1 MWKTQHASRSCFH
14 LLSGCMSGCG
24 RSVGSISRQPTTG
37 DAWRVTLQLH
47 FCSMCGLES
56 MGRKLF
62 GVTNYRDISN
72 MLGQAQFR
80 QLWSYELFSWPINAN
95 IYIHTYIHSHIYNH
109 IYIFC
114 IYIFYIILYPGR
126 ILFLLVS
133 SGSNIS
139 HDVGSYIQSL
149 VLRIM
154 EHSPY
159 VNWPQGWWMFMCA
172 MYKYI
177 LYIYTDMYVY
187 YIQWSFQ
194 MHFVDFP
201 HRGVDSLG
209 QKKLTEYLPLL
220 AIAVTS

>member
-1 MWKTQHASRSCFH
+1 MGYPPTNVNTRRCGRPSMH
-14 LLSGCMSGCG
+14 LDHVSTCYQVACPGCG

-95 IYIHTYIHSHIYNH
+95 IYIHTYIHTYITYIVTFIIIY

-114 IYIFYIILYPGR
+114 IYIYIYYIILYPGR

-177 LYIYTDMYVY
+177 LYIYTLTCMYIIY
-187 YIQWSFQ
+187 NDLSRCI
-194 MHFVDFP
+194 
-201 HRGVDSLG
+201 L
-209 QKKLTEYLPLL
+209 
-220 AIAVTS
+220 

>member
-1 MWKTQHASRSCFH
+1 MQIFTYIHT
-14 LLSGCMSGCG
+14 CMH
-24 RSVGSISRQPTTG
+24 T
-37 DAWRVTLQLH
+37 
-47 FCSMCGLES
+47 
-56 MGRKLF
+56 
-62 GVTNYRDISN
+62 
-72 MLGQAQFR
+72 
-80 QLWSYELFSWPINAN
+80 
-95 IYIHTYIHSHIYNH
+95 YIHTYIVTFIIIYNY

-114 IYIFYIILYPGR
+114 IYIILYPGR

-154 EHSPY
+154 QHSPY

-177 LYIYTDMYVY
+177 YIYYIYIHTDMYVY

-201 HRGVDSLG
+201 HRGFDSLG